1 MLNEIGKEIKKV
13 EKIFVIVKNLV
24 YKMISYLNSFLIC
37 RKRRSIQMKGI
48 LNENRSCLLLLMI
61 LIIFNLLIGCGGID
75 TTFHFI
81 SATYGENGLIEPEGA
96 IMIREGG
103 SQTFIIT
110 PDEGYQIADVLVDG
124 TSVGQVGTYT
134 FENIQLNH
142 TIHASFVVTGSRVY
156 NTTTGVHYDTIQA
169 AINAALDDQTI
180 MVCPWVYLENLVF
193 DNKNITVRSTVPLD
207 PAIVDD
213 TIIDGGGSGSVAQ
226 FLNADTSTLE
236 GFTIQNG
243 NAGGNINCG
252 GGIYVKDSSP
262 AIIRNT
268 ITGNVAYYG
277 GGIYMLNS
285 SPIITDNTITNNEA
299 VFGGGISVESNSSP
313 TIRDNIITSNTAI
326 STGGGIDVF
335 GSCFPTIT
343 DNIITYNTA
352 SSIGGGICVSA
363 STDLLPATPRPTGW
377 GTGRENIPTSD
388 PFIPTVILVPAE
400 GEVYTIA
407 SNEFLGNEHGDP
419 LDYTIG
425 AHVYF
430 D

>member
-1 MLNEIGKEIKKV
+1 
-13 EKIFVIVKNLV
+13 
-24 YKMISYLNSFLIC
+24 MI
-37 RKRRSIQMKGI
+37 RI
-48 LNENRSCLLLLMI
+48 LKENRSCLLLLMVFI
-61 LIIFNLLIGCGGID
+61 VFNLLIGCVGID
-75 TTFHFI
+75 TSFSFI
-81 SATYGENGLIEPEGA
+81 SATSGENGFIEPEGA
-96 IMIREGG
+96 IMVNQGA
-103 SQTFIIT
+103 SQTFIIN

-156 NTTTGVHYDTIQA
+156 NTTTGVTYDTIQA
-169 AINAALDDQTI
+169 AINAALDGQTI

-193 DNKNITVRSTVPLD
+193 DNKDITVRSTNPLD

-213 TIIDGGGSGSVAQ
+213 TIIDGGGSGSVVQ
-226 FLNADTSTLE
+226 FLNADTSTME

-262 AIIRNT
+262 TIIVNT
-268 ITGNVAYYG
+268 ITGNKAYYG
-277 GGIYMLNS
+277 GGIYILNS

-335 GSCFPTIT
+335 GSCFPIVI

-363 STDLLPATPRPTGW
+363 STDLLPATPRPIGW
-377 GTGRENIPTSD
+377 GNGREEIPTSD
-388 PFIPTVILVPAE
+388 PLSPVVTFIPAE
-400 GEVYTIA
+400 GIIYTIA
-407 SNEFLGNEHGDP
+407 GNKFLGNEHGDSI
-419 LDYTIG
+419 DYTEG